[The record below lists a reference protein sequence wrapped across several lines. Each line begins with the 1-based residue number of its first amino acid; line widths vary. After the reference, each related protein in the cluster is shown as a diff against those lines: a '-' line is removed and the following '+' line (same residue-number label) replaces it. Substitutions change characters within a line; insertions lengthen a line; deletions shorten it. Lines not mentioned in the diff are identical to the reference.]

1 MITNAAAETKSQTSN
16 ADSQSLLKLSFWMA
30 FMLVALD
37 QFSKYVI
44 DLIIGPGR
52 SRSDY
57 WMIDEH
63 LGFEYVRNA
72 GIAFGIDLGGERL
85 TTAIVGL
92 AFIAVT
98 VILWKVAPKDNVTAV
113 GAGLLIGGAIGNL
126 IDRVRFNAVV
136 DFIAVGPWPRF
147 NFADTA
153 IVIGVILLAWSAS
166 ERFGHIPANE
176 ETIEP

>member
-1 MITNAAAETKSQTSN
+1 MTNAAARDDLNTREEP
-16 ADSQSLLKLSFWMA
+16 AESLLKLGFWMA
-30 FMLVALD
+30 FMLVVLD

-44 DLIIGPGR
+44 DLIIGPER

-57 WMIDEH
+57 WIIERH
-63 LGFEYVRNA
+63 LGFDYVRNA
-72 GIAFGIDLGGERL
+72 GIAFGIDLGSERL
-85 TTAIVGL
+85 TTAIVGA

-98 VILWKVAPKDNVTAV
+98 VIFWKLAPKDKITAV

-147 NFADTA
+147 NFADSA
-153 IVIGVILLAWSAS
+153 IVVGVILLAWSAS
-166 ERFGHIPANE
+166 ERFSHVPGNE
-176 ETIEP
+176 ERTDR